1 MRVQVANRVKVMYK
15 NAVFRVGVRRFNQRI
30 GVLKSSMH
38 EVVRSVRESILN
50 KKVLR
55 VQNVIRKY
63 LWYLRL

>member
-1 MRVQVANRVKVMYK
+1 MANRVKVMYK

>member
-30 GVLKSSMH
+30 GVLKTSMH